1 MKKQLIT
8 TIIAV
13 GVGMSASIASAA
25 TATAFQ
31 ANKEVTGGRT
41 GECTL
46 LAENVTLGASANV
59 HGAWACDET
68 ENLVQVAACHEGG
81 SRQQGAACVD
91 LALDDDPDSV
101 ELPAGCTAVGGFST
115 IPDYK
120 AFFTSSKG
128 GVMQEYALGGRCTEN
143 TITGIGGFGS

>member
-1 MKKQLIT
+1 MKKQLVAT
-8 TIIAV
+8 FIAV
-13 GVGMSASIASAA
+13 GFGVSAGLANAA
-25 TATAFQ
+25 TATAFIG
-31 ANKEVTGGRT
+31 NEVVTGGRT
-41 GECTL
+41 GDCTL
-46 LAENVTLGASANV
+46 LADNVTLGASANV

-91 LALDDDPDSV
+91 QDPDTAGDQ
-101 ELPAGCTAVGGFST
+101 LPAGCAAAGGYST

-128 GVMQEYALGGRCTEN
+128 GVMQEYPLGGRCSES

>member
-1 MKKQLIT
+1 MNKQLIASL
-8 TIIAV
+8 IAI
-13 GVGMSASIASAA
+13 GFCMSASIANAA

-31 ANKEVTGGRT
+31 GNHTVTGSKT
-41 GECTL
+41 GACKL
-46 LAENVTLGASANV
+46 LSDDVTLGASANV

-81 SRQQGAACVD
+81 SRQQGAQCVD
-91 LALDDDPDSV
+91 LDTTQDGLQLPD
-101 ELPAGCTAVGGFST
+101 GCTTASGFST

-128 GVMQEYALGGRCTEN
+128 GVMQEYPLGGRCGADS
-143 TITGIGGFGS
+143 ITGIAGFGS

>member
-1 MKKQLIT
+1 MKKQLIAT
-8 TIIAV
+8 FIAI
-13 GVGMSASIASAA
+13 GVGMSAGIASAA
-25 TATAFQ
+25 TATAFT

-41 GECTL
+41 GDCTL
-46 LAENVTLGASANV
+46 LAEDVTLGASANV

-91 LALDDDPDSV
+91 LDPALAGDQ
-101 ELPAGCTAVGGFST
+101 LPPGCSAVGGFST

-128 GVMQEYALGGRCTEN
+128 GVMQEYALGGRCGAG
-143 TITGIGGFGS
+143 TITGIEGFGS

>member
-1 MKKQLIT
+1 MKKQLIAT
-8 TIIAV
+8 FIAI
-13 GVGMSASIASAA
+13 GVGMSASIATAA
-25 TATAFQ
+25 TATAFT
-31 ANKEVTGGRT
+31 ANQEVTGGRT
-41 GECTL
+41 GDCTL

-91 LALDDDPDSV
+91 LDPDTPDNQ
-101 ELPAGCTAVGGFST
+101 LPAGCSDVGGFST

-128 GVMQEYALGGRCTEN
+128 GVMQEYPLGGRCSES
-143 TITGIGGFGS
+143 TITGIEGFSS